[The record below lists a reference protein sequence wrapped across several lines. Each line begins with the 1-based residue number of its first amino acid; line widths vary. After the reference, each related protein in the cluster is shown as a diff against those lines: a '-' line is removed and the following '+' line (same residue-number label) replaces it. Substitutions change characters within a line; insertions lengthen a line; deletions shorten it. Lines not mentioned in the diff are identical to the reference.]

1 MSHSGLTHTRALRPT
16 LETLETRWV
25 PASVGT
31 ANQNFVDQLY
41 RDVLHRAPDPGAA
54 GWVASLD
61 RGADRSDIVDGILD
75 SDEGIRNQINDMYIR
90 FLGRPADPT
99 GLAGWSTFLRTHDHT
114 NFDLAAQIIA
124 SDEYFQTQGGGTNQ
138 GFLNAVYMD
147 LLCRPITADDLDA
160 RDDDFDDGFNDR
172 MDIVESILESDEGLD
187 TRDVLSVRSF
197 LRITVPADRAEEL
210 VEGDDGDAAF
220 SPGVLSG
227 TAYFN
232 LSQALPP
239 TDFATIP
246 SCDNLPA
253 QPIVVSATPVAM

>member
-1 MSHSGLTHTRALRPT
+1 
-16 LETLETRWV
+16 V
-25 PASVGT
+25 PSSAGGT
-31 ANQNFVDQLY
+31 PNQNFVDQVY
-41 RDVLHRAPDPGAA
+41 RDVLHRAPDPGSA
-54 GWVASLD
+54 GWVTALNTGTSRD
-61 RGADRSDIVDGILD
+61 DIVDGILN
-75 SDEGIRNQINDMYIR
+75 SDEGFRNQVNDFYVR

-99 GLAGWSTFLRTHDHT
+99 GLSGWTNFLRAGND
-114 NFDLAAQIIA
+114 NIDLAAQLIA
-124 SDEYFQTQGGGTNQ
+124 SQEYFQTQGGGTNL

-147 LLCRPITADDLDA
+147 VLCRSISNAEVADRA
-160 RDDDFDDGFNDR
+160 DDFDNGFSDR
-172 MDIVESILESDEGLD
+172 LDIAAGILDSPEGED
-187 TRDVLSVRSF
+187 VRDVLSVRSF

-246 SCDNLPA
+246 SCDQPPRPA
-253 QPIVVSATPVAM
+253 DRRLRNAGRHVKYCARRRQVSSRSPAARS